1 MRDMLSQVLRWGALV
16 FGIFYGFSH
25 QSTLRSQDQ
34 KRAAQHQ
41 WDRKEKLIQE
51 AKAAYAQK
59 NASRGSGDDGGM
71 FAASPT
77 RMGGGTGM
85 KNMC

>member
-1 MRDMLSQVLRWGALV
+1 MASTGTGVNVLRWGALV

-71 FAASPT
+71 FAAGVVG
-77 RMGGGTGM
+77 RA
-85 KNMC
+85 